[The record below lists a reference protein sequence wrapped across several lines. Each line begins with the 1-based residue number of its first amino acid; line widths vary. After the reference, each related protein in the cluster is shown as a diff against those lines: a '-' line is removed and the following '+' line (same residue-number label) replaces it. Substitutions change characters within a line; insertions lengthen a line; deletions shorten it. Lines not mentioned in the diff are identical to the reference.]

1 VHPVL
6 IILSGVISA
15 FSTDLWA
22 AHPVCEA
29 NQISKFV
36 IATGRNDSAG
46 NDECEAP
53 RGELPPEIEEAIT
66 SLGKSNQQVAEL
78 FDLTARDLL
87 PEGLKFYLF
96 AHALGTFASYSWE
109 GDIHIG
115 FVRPWSG
122 TQPNPSVYTHELGH
136 YLTFQK
142 NESLPSVLRALN
154 AGALFQETFADFI
167 ALAATDRVI
176 GHEDDLP
183 GCLSNARR
191 IMRFQSYDYP
201 MGYFDNYFSN
211 RRVKACC
218 ESLKAKGKL
227 NSRTKGICD
236 DNFMK
241 KTIPPMDRSRLVVS
255 EAKELSRFGSVISK
269 IDPHQ
274 YGIPLNSF
282 FYALSRRTGRPM
294 KDLLMPAI
302 RVGLDKS
309 IQLKC
314 EMQKDGVTYFEGEK
328 TVPSFAQMVRSAREQ
343 MRTESDRRIFDE
355 LWKSHAMDR
364 GIPAYDNESLDIALR
379 SFFQDFLNYLDPPE
393 PVLQCKSTLTGAS
406 GDGASDTGFTDP
418 SCRVVCRR

>member
-6 IILSGVISA
+6 IILSGFISV
-15 FSTDLWA
+15 FSMDLRA

-46 NDECEAP
+46 DDECEKSN
-53 RGELPPEIEEAIT
+53 GELSSEIEEAIT

-78 FDLTARDLL
+78 FDLTPLDLL
-87 PEGLKFYLF
+87 PDGLKFYLF
-96 AHALGTFASYSWE
+96 SHALGTFASYSWE
-109 GDIHIG
+109 GDIHLG
-115 FVRPWSG
+115 FVPPWNG
-122 TQPNPSVYTHELGH
+122 TGPNASVYTHELGH

-142 NESLPSVLRALN
+142 NERLPSVLKALS
-154 AGALFQETFADFI
+154 AGALFQETFADFV
-167 ALAATDRVI
+167 ALAATGRII
-176 GHEDDLP
+176 GQEDDLP
-183 GCLSNARR
+183 SCLSNARR

-211 RRVKACC
+211 RRIKACC
-218 ESLKAKGKL
+218 ESLKTKGKL
-227 NSRTKGICD
+227 NSRTRGICG

-241 KTIPPMDRSRLVVS
+241 KTIPPMDRSPLVVP
-255 EAKELSRFGSVISK
+255 EEKELRKFGSLISK

-282 FYALSRRTGRPM
+282 FYALSRRTGHSM
-294 KDLLMPAI
+294 KDLLVPAI
-302 RVGLDKS
+302 RDGENKS
-309 IQLKC
+309 IRLKC

-328 TVPSFAQMVRSAREQ
+328 AVPSFAQMVKSAREQ
-343 MRTESDRRIFDE
+343 MRTESDRRVFDE

-364 GIPAYDNESLDIALR
+364 GIPAYDNESLEIALR

-418 SCRVVCRR
+418 SCSVVCRR